1 MNPSCI
7 LEDIGTLIQLNALTV
22 NHVSDT
28 VLYIT
33 TDSKVNEVLAL
44 EDLAACVYPNS
55 FIEVRK

>member
-7 LEDIGTLIQLNALTV
+7 LEDIGALIQLNALTI
-22 NHVSDT
+22 NHVSDA

-33 TDSKVNEVLAL
+33 ADSKVNEVLAL
-44 EDLAACVYPNS
+44 EDLAGFVYPNS